1 MCEGEEKVVEGGE
14 EDLDL
19 GSGGG
24 GGGRS
29 ELGRDVLLWR
39 RSGFG
44 VQWGRDTGTPGHLEP
59 DTSG

>member
-29 ELGRDVLLWR
+29 ELG
-39 RSGFG
+39 
-44 VQWGRDTGTPGHLEP
+44 
-59 DTSG
+59 